1 MGKRASGGGRRVAAA
16 RTTIGRGGVTS
27 VTVDQFTFSRRN
39 NSLTADASELGV
51 LDVPSLSVT
60 SPTTGVTHV
69 FRNPR
74 RVIDRDGD
82 LQEVVYRS
90 STTPI
95 VLTIFN
101 D

>member
-1 MGKRASGGGRRVAAA
+1 MGKRVAGGGRRIVAARA
-16 RTTIGRGGVTS
+16 TIGRGGVVD
-27 VTVDQFTFSRRN
+27 VTVNQFTFSRRN

-51 LDVPSLSVT
+51 LDVPTLAVK

-74 RVIDRDGD
+74 RVIDADGD
-82 LQEVVYRS
+82 LTEVVYRS
-90 STTPI
+90 TTTPI